1 MQTEKILMVTSV
13 AATTALTRLRLVNFA
28 GGTCGA
34 GARPL
39 GVANANYDIGE
50 QAGVNTHG
58 ELLVEAGAAIAVGA
72 EVESDASGHA
82 VTKTTGVAFGAA
94 RDAAAAAG
102 DIIRVLR

>member
-1 MQTEKILMVTSV
+1 MQAEKILLTTSV
-13 AATTALTRLRLVNFA
+13 AATTALARLRLVNFA

-34 GARPL
+34 GARAM
-39 GVANANYDIGE
+39 GTANAAYDMGE

-72 EVESDASGHA
+72 EVESDAQGRA
-82 VTKTTGVAFGAA
+82 VPKATGVTFGVA
-94 RDAAAAAG
+94 RDAATAAG

>member
-1 MQTEKILMVTSV
+1 MQTEKILMTTSV

-34 GARPL
+34 GARAL
-39 GVANANYDIGE
+39 GTANANYDIGE

-58 ELLVEAGAAIAVGA
+58 ELLVEAGAAIAAGA
-72 EVESDASGHA
+72 EVESDASGRA
-82 VTKTTGVAFGAA
+82 VTKSTGVAFGAA
-94 RDAAAAAG
+94 RDAATAAG

>member
-1 MQTEKILMVTSV
+1 MQTEKILLTTSV
-13 AATTALTRLRLVNFA
+13 AATTALSRLRLVNFA

-39 GVANANYDIGE
+39 GVANAAYDVGE

-72 EVESDASGHA
+72 EVESDALGRA

>member
-1 MQTEKILMVTSV
+1 MQTEKILMATNV

-34 GARPL
+34 GARAL
-39 GVANANYDIGE
+39 GTANANCDIGE

-72 EVESDASGHA
+72 AVESDASGR
-82 VTKTTGVAFGAA
+82 VVPQSTGVTFGAA